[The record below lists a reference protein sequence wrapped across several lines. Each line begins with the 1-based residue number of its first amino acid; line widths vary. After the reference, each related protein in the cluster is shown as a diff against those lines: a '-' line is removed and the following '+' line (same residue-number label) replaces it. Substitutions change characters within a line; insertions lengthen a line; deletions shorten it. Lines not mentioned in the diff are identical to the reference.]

1 MQKTC
6 RHKTSIRIRALTVA
20 VVVAFGLVLGGN
32 DPQAQ
37 TPAPAATPYA
47 AGELLVKYKTA
58 FQGLASDSYSRRWGI
73 STLKFLKTQGV
84 HRVKL
89 PGGMA
94 VHDAL
99 DLLRQDPQVEFAEP
113 NYYRHIRAIPNDTN
127 YSSLWGLPKI
137 NAPGGW
143 DVSTDCGAAV
153 VALIDSGADYTHPDL
168 AANIWTNTDEI
179 AANGIDD
186 DANGKIDDTRGWDFV
201 YDDNTPMDGNGHG
214 THVAGIIGAVGN
226 NARGVTGI
234 CWNAK
239 IMILRAFDAAGT
251 ATVADT
257 IEAMDYAR
265 QNGAKVIN
273 ASYSDSQFSQ
283 AEYDAIALLNS
294 AGILFIAAA
303 GNEAANN
310 DLTPSYPANYD
321 LPNVIAVAATNS
333 SDRLASFSNYGRSTV
348 DVAAP
353 GSSVNSTYMNE
364 VAALAVQDFES
375 GTAGWTLNAPFGRT
389 NAGHASSWS
398 LADSPAGNYADNVNV
413 SAIAPGFSMAGTSGG
428 YIEFYLRGNILNDGD
443 ALLVETASN
452 SGGPWTAQPVWL
464 QGSTGWDYFSG
475 GVAGALPDWS
485 YAQVY
490 LNDPEIL
497 PNLYF
502 RFRLSTNANRTA
514 DGVYIDDVS
523 VQALT
528 PGSDA
533 YVVASGTSMATP
545 YVSGLAALIWSSNPG
560 LTAARV
566 KGRILD
572 CVDRVSS
579 LSGYMRTAGR
589 INVNNSS
596 RNIPAPPSNLNAAAV
611 SGSRIDLSW
620 DDNYSN
626 AISVKIERRDAGSAA
641 FAEIATAVPGVAVY
655 QDTSVQA
662 SQTYYYRARTSNSDN
677 LSTYTAE
684 VSAIAAAPPSGG
696 GGGGGG
702 GGGCFIMTLLGD

>member
-1 MQKTC
+1 MHNAYRK
-6 RHKTSIRIRALTVA
+6 KNISNIRALTVV
-20 VVVAFGLVLGGN
+20 VVVALALLFGVN

-37 TPAPAATPYA
+37 TPAPATTPYA

-73 STLKFLKTQGV
+73 STLKFLKIQGV

-89 PGGMA
+89 PDGMT
-94 VHDAL
+94 VHTAL
-99 DLLRQDPQVEFAEP
+99 DLFRQDPQVEFAEP
-113 NYYRHIRAIPNDTN
+113 NYYRHIRATPNDTN

-143 DVSTDCGAAV
+143 DVSTDCSSAV
-153 VALIDSGADYTHPDL
+153 VAVIDTGVDYTHPDL

-179 AANGIDD
+179 ATNGIDD

-201 YDDNTPMDGNGHG
+201 YDDNNPMDGNGHG
-214 THVAGIIGAVGN
+214 THVAGIIGAAGN
-226 NARGVTGI
+226 NARGVTGV

-239 IMILRAFDAAGT
+239 IMILRTFDASGT

-273 ASYSDSQFSQ
+273 ASYSAPQFSQ

-303 GNEAANN
+303 GNETTDN
-310 DLTPSYPANYD
+310 DQTPSYPANYD
-321 LPNVIAVAATNS
+321 LPNIIAVAATDS
-333 SDRLASFSNYGRSTV
+333 SDRLASYSNFGRSTV

-353 GSSVNSTYMNE
+353 GSSVYSTYMSE
-364 VAALAVQDFES
+364 LTALTVQDFES
-375 GTAGWTLNAPFGRT
+375 GTAGWTLNAPFGRA
-389 NAGHASSWS
+389 NGGYSNSDWS
-398 LADSPAGNYADNVNV
+398 LADSPAGNYADNINA
-413 SAIAPGFSMAGTSGG
+413 SAVAPGFSMAGRSGG
-428 YIEFYLRGNILNDGD
+428 YIEFYLGGNILNDGD
-443 ALLVETASN
+443 VLLVETASN
-452 SGGPWTAQPVWL
+452 LGGPWTAQPVWL
-464 QGSTGWDYFSG
+464 YDTTGEYYFPSG
-475 GVAGALPDWS
+475 IAGASPGWS

-490 LNDPEIL
+490 LNDLEL
-497 PNLYF
+497 VPNLYF
-502 RFRLSTNANRTA
+502 RFRLSTNASGVA
-514 DGVYIDDVS
+514 DGIYVDDVA
-523 VQALT
+523 VQAIT
-528 PGSDA
+528 PGSDD
-533 YVVASGTSMATP
+533 YIPASGTSTATP

-560 LTAARV
+560 LSAAQL

-579 LSGYMRTAGR
+579 LSGTIRTAGR
-589 INVNNSS
+589 INVNNSI
-596 RNIPAPPSNLNAAAV
+596 RNIPAPPSNFDAAGV

-620 DDNYSN
+620 DDNYTN
-626 AISVKIERRDAGSAA
+626 AISVKIERREAGSAT
-641 FAEIATAVPGVAVY
+641 FAEIATVSPGVPAY

-662 SQTYYYRARTSNSDN
+662 SKTYYYRARASNSDN
-677 LSTYTAE
+677 QSAYTSEA
-684 VSAIAAAPPSGG
+684 SAVTAPPPSGG
-696 GGGGGG
+696 GGGA

>member
-1 MQKTC
+1 MPKAY
-6 RHKTSIRIRALTVA
+6 RNERISWMRPLAVA
-20 VVVAFGLVLGGN
+20 VVVALGLLLG
-32 DPQAQ
+32 DTAPQAQ
-37 TPAPAATPYA
+37 TSAPATAPYA

-73 STLKFLKTQGV
+73 STLKILKIQGV

-89 PGGMA
+89 PAGMA

-99 DLLRQDPQVEFAEP
+99 DLFRQNPQVEFAEP
-113 NYYRHIRAIPNDTN
+113 NYYRHIRATPNDTN

-143 DVSTDCGAAV
+143 DVSTDCGSAV
-153 VALIDSGADYTHPDL
+153 VAVIDTGVDYTHPDL

-201 YDDNTPMDGNGHG
+201 YDDNNPMDGNGHG

-239 IMILRAFDAAGT
+239 IMILRAFDASGS

-257 IEAMDYAR
+257 IEAMDYAL

-273 ASYSDSQFSQ
+273 ASYSDTQFSQ
-283 AEYDAIALLNS
+283 TEYDAIALLNS
-294 AGILFIAAA
+294 AGILFITAA
-303 GNEAANN
+303 GNETTDN
-310 DLTPSYPANYD
+310 DQTPSYPANYD
-321 LPNVIAVAATNS
+321 LPNIIAIAATDS
-333 SDRLASFSNYGRSTV
+333 SDRLASYSNFGRSTV

-353 GSSVNSTYMNE
+353 GSSIYSTYMSE
-364 VAALAVQDFES
+364 LAALTVQDFES
-375 GTAGWTLNAPFGRT
+375 GTADWTLNAPFGRA
-389 NAGHASSWS
+389 NVGYNSSWS
-398 LADSPAGNYADNVNV
+398 LADSPAGNYADNVNAAAV
-413 SAIAPGFSMAGTSGG
+413 APGFSMAGRSGG

-443 ALLVETASN
+443 VFLVETASN
-452 SGGPWTAQPVWL
+452 SGGPWSAQPVWL
-464 QGSTGWDYFSG
+464 NDGTDWYYFPSG
-475 GVAGALPDWS
+475 LAGAAPDWS

-490 LNDPEIL
+490 LNDPEL
-497 PNLYF
+497 VANLYF
-502 RFRLSTNANRTA
+502 RFRLSTNAGGVA
-514 DGVYIDDVS
+514 DGIYIDDVA

-528 PGSDA
+528 PGNDD
-533 YVVASGTSMATP
+533 YIIASGTSMATP

-560 LTAARV
+560 LTAAQL
-566 KGRILD
+566 KGRIMD
-572 CVDRVSS
+572 CADRVSS
-579 LSGYMRTAGR
+579 LSGYIHTAGR
-589 INVNNSS
+589 INVNNSV
-596 RNIPAPPSNLNAAAV
+596 RNIPAPPSSFGATGV

-620 DDNYSN
+620 DDNFTN
-626 AISVKIERRDAGSAA
+626 AISVKIERREAGTST
-641 FAEIATAVPGVAVY
+641 FAEITTVSPGVATY

-662 SQTYYYRARTSNSDN
+662 SKTYYYRARASNSDN
-677 LSTYTAE
+677 LSTYTSE